1 MEKKHQKMI
10 LILAVRA
17 GEIMMKAGAEIYRVE
32 DTIERI
38 CKACG
43 IDHVDVF
50 AMPTGIFITMDKGVD
65 ADDTY
70 TYIRRIKSSETD
82 LNKISRVN

>member
-1 MEKKHQKMI
+1 MEKRQQKRI

-43 IDHVDVF
+43 IDYVGVF
-50 AMPTGIFITMDKGVD
+50 AMPTGIFITMDKGD
-65 ADDTY
+65 EEDDTY
-70 TYIRRIKSSETD
+70 TYVRRIKSSETD
-82 LNKISRVN
+82 LNKI